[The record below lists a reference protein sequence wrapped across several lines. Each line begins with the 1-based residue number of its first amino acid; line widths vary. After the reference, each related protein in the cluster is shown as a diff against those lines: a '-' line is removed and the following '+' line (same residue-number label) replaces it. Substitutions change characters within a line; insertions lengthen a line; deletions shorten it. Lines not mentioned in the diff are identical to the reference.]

1 MSDAEELAKE
11 SPGDES
17 FSSSVLESDARW
29 SIVVNGVRYF
39 GNERPGDMSSFGIAN
54 SSENAPAE
62 HVETTKERN
71 RRLLMKD
78 RVIQAGRKKAR
89 KSKRAIRFNKS
100 QKLLTVVEEDTLG
113 DVGINAA
120 DTPGKND
127 TEEATSG
134 NNANLRIAAKGERHH
149 HIEHVLKKRTKV
161 ARRVGRTQ
169 RLICCENS
177 KRLRF
182 VVKITFGNWI
192 SALWPVENI
201 IRLYSCSAFR
211 YTAFKS
217 NRRYKPGD

>member
-1 MSDAEELAKE
+1 
-11 SPGDES
+11 
-17 FSSSVLESDARW
+17 
-29 SIVVNGVRYF
+29 
-39 GNERPGDMSSFGIAN
+39 
-54 SSENAPAE
+54 
-62 HVETTKERN
+62 
-71 RRLLMKD
+71 MKD
-78 RVIQAGRKKAR
+78 RVIQAGCKNTR

-113 DVGINAA
+113 EIGISAA
-120 DTPGKND
+120 DTPGKNVS
-127 TEEATSG
+127 EEVMSG
-134 NNANLRIAAKGERHH
+134 DNANLKKAAKGERYH
-149 HIEHVLKKRTKV
+149 HIEYVLKKRTKV

-211 YTAFKS
+211 YMAFKS